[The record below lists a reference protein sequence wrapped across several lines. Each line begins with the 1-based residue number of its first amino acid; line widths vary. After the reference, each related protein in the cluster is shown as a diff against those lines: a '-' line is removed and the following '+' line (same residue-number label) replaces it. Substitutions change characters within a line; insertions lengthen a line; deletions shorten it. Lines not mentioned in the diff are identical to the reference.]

1 MKPGGA
7 AGSGSNGGEH
17 YRFDAFVVDV
27 PAHVLS
33 RDGQSQAL
41 EPKAFA
47 VLIALLRRP
56 GELLGR
62 DELLD
67 EVWGHRHVTPGVL
80 TRAIAQLRGVL
91 EDDVQH
97 PRYIQTQ
104 HALGYRFIGELESN
118 EAVAGTA
125 AAGMDERPQPVA
137 VLGQAASSDE
147 VVIGGRDAPA
157 PVSTASDAS
166 SPVSPYDGDE
176 RRGAHRLWHWQW
188 LAFGVLMLALTAWVW
203 LERRQP
209 PARVLEPSIAV
220 MPFTNLSEDKRD
232 DYFAEGLAVEMHD
245 ALAGVQ
251 GLKVAA
257 QVSPAMALK
266 QGGDVK
272 ALGKILGV
280 ATLLDASVRRQ
291 GQRLRINARLSDCTT
306 GYTLWTHSYER
317 QPSDVMDTQVE
328 IAEEVVG
335 SLVTMLPRQRK
346 AIARRL
352 APTRN
357 AAAFDSYLQGLQQL
371 LAGDEGSEAKAIGFF
386 GGALKADAGFARAQA
401 GICRSE
407 VAVFR
412 HRRDSSAF
420 VRARDACARAK
431 EMDGGLGVVNV
442 ALGDLYQAHG
452 QSGKAVEAYTR
463 AEADPASLPSAY
475 MGLAMVHAEQG
486 NHGQAL
492 ALSRKAMELR
502 PADAR
507 IFAYSGYY
515 SYLAGQSQ
523 EAIAAYRKAVELK
536 PDDAMYWSTLGAL
549 YVEAG
554 DNAAAMRALE
564 RSVAIEPG
572 PEALTNLGELKY
584 QAGDYAAAA
593 DLNRRATVLAPSGYL
608 AWGNLGDALLADPAT
623 REQAHAAFQEA
634 ATLAQDYI
642 ATRPGDGT
650 AVAGLGW
657 FLANLGSADESR
669 EMLMRSEQ
677 LKGEQA
683 EIALYNA
690 QTLALLGE
698 REAARI
704 RIRAALAAGLPE
716 TRLASN
722 IVLRRAGL
730 VPKHAGDEKVP
741 STPGKS

>member
-7 AGSGSNGGEH
+7 AGSASNGGEH
-17 YRFDAFVVDV
+17 YRFDGIAVEV
-27 PAHVLS
+27 PAHTLS
-33 RDGQSQAL
+33 RDGQAQAL

-47 VLIALLRRP
+47 VLIALLRHP

-80 TRAIAQLRGVL
+80 TRAIAQLRSAL

-104 HALGYRFIGELESN
+104 HALGYRFIGELE
-118 EAVAGTA
+118 
-125 AAGMDERPQPVA
+125 P
-137 VLGQAASSDE
+137 DE
-147 VVIGGRDAPA
+147 VVARTAAVEVDEHPQPMAVPDQTALPEVVVGSRDATTPI
-157 PVSTASDAS
+157 SIASDAS
-166 SPVSPYDGDE
+166 SPVSAYAGDE

-188 LAFGVLMLALTAWVW
+188 LAFGALVLALVAWTW
-203 LERRQP
+203 LERRQS

-220 MPFTNLSEDKRD
+220 LPFTNLSENRND

-257 QVSPAMALK
+257 QVSPAMVLK

-272 ALGKILGV
+272 ALGKLLGV
-280 ATLLDASVRRQ
+280 STLLDASVRRE
-291 GQRLRINARLSDCTT
+291 GQRVRINARLSDGTT
-306 GYTLWTHSYER
+306 GYTLWSQSYDR
-317 QPSDVMDTQVE
+317 QLSDVFDMQVE
-328 IAEEVVG
+328 IAEEAVG
-335 SLVTMLPRQRK
+335 SLVKVLPKQRE
-346 AIARRL
+346 AIAKRL
-352 APTRN
+352 IPTRN
-357 AAAFDSYLQGLQQL
+357 AAAFDAYLLGLQQL
-371 LAGDEGSEAKAIGFF
+371 LAGGEGSEANAIGFF
-386 GGALKADAGFARAQA
+386 DRALKADGGFARAQA
-401 GICRSE
+401 GICRAE
-407 VAVFR
+407 VAAFR
-412 HRRDSSAF
+412 NRRDASAF
-420 VRARDACARAK
+420 ARARDACTRAR
-431 EMDGGLGVVNV
+431 EMDNGLGMVNV

-452 QSGKAVEAYTR
+452 ESGKAVEAYTR
-463 AEADPASLPSAY
+463 AEADPVSQPSAY

-486 NHGQAL
+486 DHERAL
-492 ALSRKAMELR
+492 ALSRKAMALR

-515 SYLAGQSQ
+515 SYLAGQLQ
-523 EAIAAYRKAVELK
+523 EAITAYRKAVDLK
-536 PDDAMYWSTLGAL
+536 PDNAIYWSTLGAL
-549 YVEAG
+549 YVEVG
-554 DNAAAMRALE
+554 DNAAATRALE
-564 RSVAIEPG
+564 RSIAVEPG

-584 QAGDYAAAA
+584 QAGDYAAAV
-593 DLNRRATVLAPSGYL
+593 DLNRRATVLAPNGYL

-623 REQAHAAFQEA
+623 VEQARAAFRKA

-657 FLANLGSADESR
+657 FMANLGRIDESR

-698 REAARI
+698 HEAARA
-704 RIRAALAAGLPE
+704 RIQAARAAGLPE
-716 TRLASN
+716 TRLVSN

-730 VPKHAGDEKVP
+730 VSNRASDKAAP

>member
-104 HALGYRFIGELESN
+104 HALGYRFIGELESE

-137 VLGQAASSDE
+137 VLDRAASSDE

-157 PVSTASDAS
+157 LVSTASDAS
-166 SPVSPYDGDE
+166 PPVSPYDGDE

-188 LAFGVLMLALTAWVW
+188 LAFGVLMLALIAWVW

-291 GQRLRINARLSDCTT
+291 GQRVRINARLSDCTT

-317 QPSDVMDTQVE
+317 QLSDVMDTQVE
-328 IAEEVVG
+328 IAEEAVG
-335 SLVTMLPRQRK
+335 SLVAMLPRQRK
-346 AIARRL
+346 AIAKRL
-352 APTRN
+352 IPTRN

-371 LAGDEGSEAKAIGFF
+371 LAGGEDSEAKAIGFF
-386 GGALKADAGFARAQA
+386 GGALKADDGFAQAQA
-401 GICRSE
+401 GICRAE
-407 VAVFR
+407 VANFR
-412 HRRDSSAF
+412 QRHDASAF
-420 VRARDACARAK
+420 GRARDACMRAK
-431 EMDGGLGVVNV
+431 EMDDGLGVVNV
-442 ALGDLYQAHG
+442 ALGDLYQARG
-452 QSGKAVEAYTR
+452 ESGKAVEAYTR
-463 AEADPASLPSAY
+463 AESDPASRPSAY
-475 MGLAMVHAEQG
+475 MGLAMIHAEQG
-486 NHGQAL
+486 DHQRAL
-492 ALSRKAMELR
+492 GLSRKAMALR

-507 IFAYSGYY
+507 IFAYSGYF
-515 SYLAGQSQ
+515 SYLAGQLQ

-536 PDDAMYWSTLGAL
+536 PDDAIYWSTLGAL
-549 YVEAG
+549 YMGVG
-554 DNAAAMRALE
+554 DNTAAARALE
-564 RSVAIEPG
+564 RSIAIAPDY
-572 PEALTNLGELKY
+572 EALTNLGLLRY
-584 QAGDYAAAA
+584 QSGDYASAA
-593 DLNRRATVLAPSGYL
+593 DLHRRATELAPTDYIP
-608 AWGNLGDALLADPAT
+608 WGNLGNALLADPAT
-623 REQAHAAFQEA
+623 AEKARTAFQKAES
-634 ATLAQDYI
+634 LAQRYI

-650 AVAGLGW
+650 ATAGLGW
-657 FLANLGSADESR
+657 FLVNLGRTSEAR

-677 LKGEQA
+677 LKGEEA
-683 EIALYNA
+683 ETALYNA

-698 REAARI
+698 HGAARA
-704 RIRAALAAGLPE
+704 RIQAARAAGLPE
-716 TRLASN
+716 TRIVTN

-730 VPKHAGDEKVP
+730 VSSRASENAVP
-741 STPGKS
+741 PIPGKS